1 MIKAIFMYLINK
13 NYLLFICTLIGLCGI
28 CVSAIGQN
36 LPVDR
41 NYTLGPQTP
50 ENDLIK
56 LRYAMET
63 AVRPSE
69 KKDILKKIAQTG
81 TFQGMMYAAKYM
93 DLSTSR
99 HGNTQLRK
107 TAAMAVA
114 EIAVGHPEYNGAMVR
129 QILRKAQTLVSTKM
143 RKKLQEYITSS
154 NETGFVSMFNGKDL
168 TGWKGL
174 VQNPIKRRQMTTN
187 ELVEAQKKAD
197 EIMRKDW
204 KVEDGLLTYVGTGY
218 DNICT
223 ESQYKDFEMYVDWA
237 LDPDGKEPD
246 AGIYLRG
253 TPQVQIWDTARINVG
268 AQVGSGGLYN
278 NKKYE
283 SKPSVVADNK
293 VGIWNSFYIKMID
306 DKVTVFLNGVK
317 VVDAVTMENYWD
329 RNQPIFPVDQIELQA
344 HGSKVYYR
352 DLYIKRLE

>member
-1 MIKAIFMYLINK
+1 
-13 NYLLFICTLIGLCGI
+13 
-28 CVSAIGQN
+28 
-36 LPVDR
+36 
-41 NYTLGPQTP
+41 
-50 ENDLIK
+50 
-56 LRYAMET
+56 MET
-63 AVRPSE
+63 AVKPSE

-81 TFQGMMYAAKYM
+81 TFQGMMYAAQLL
-93 DLSTSR
+93 DQPTDGR
-99 HGNTQLRK
+99 DNARLRK
-107 TAAMAVA
+107 SAAVAVA
-114 EIAVGHPEYNGAMVR
+114 EIAVSHPEYNGAMVR
-129 QILRKAQTLVSTKM
+129 QILRKAQTLVSGKM
-143 RKKLQEYITSS
+143 RKKIQEYISGST
-154 NETGFVSMFNGKDL
+154 ETGFVSMFNGKDL

-174 VQNPIKRRQMTTN
+174 VQNPIKRSQMTTE
-187 ELVEAQKKAD
+187 ELAEAQKKAD
-197 EIMRKDW
+197 EVMRKDW
-204 KVEDGLLTYVGTGY
+204 KVENGLLTYVGTGY

-237 LDPDGKEPD
+237 LDPNGKEPD

-253 TPQVQIWDTARINVG
+253 TPQVQIWDTARVNVG

-293 VGIWNSFYIKMID
+293 VGIWNSFYIKMVG

-329 RNQPIFPVDQIELQA
+329 RKQPIFPVEQIELQA